1 MKEDLQITL
10 VQSHLHWED
19 KETNLNMF
27 QAKLEQIPS
36 STDIIVLPEMFST
49 GFTMNA
55 AAMAENMQGKTVM
68 WMQEM
73 AKKHQAVIT
82 GSLIINNNEKF
93 YNRLIWAQPDGIIL
107 HYDKRHLFSMADE
120 DKTYTAGNTKLIV
133 NWKGWKICPLICFD
147 LRFPVWSRNT
157 ESYDLLMYT
166 ANWPERRIQHWNKLL
181 YARAIENQCFVIGL
195 NRIGEDATGMHYT
208 GQSVAID
215 PMGEH
220 MFEPHALEANNTV
233 ILKHEEIVKLR
244 RYMQFLKE
252 QDQFTIL

>member
-1 MKEDLQITL
+1 
-10 VQSHLHWED
+10 
-19 KETNLNMF
+19 
-27 QAKLEQIPS
+27 
-36 STDIIVLPEMFST
+36 
-49 GFTMNA
+49 
-55 AAMAENMQGKTVM
+55 
-68 WMQEM
+68 
-73 AKKHQAVIT
+73 
-82 GSLIINNNEKF
+82 
-93 YNRLIWAQPDGIIL
+93 
-107 HYDKRHLFSMADE
+107 MADE

>member
-1 MKEDLQITL
+1 
-10 VQSHLHWED
+10 
-19 KETNLNMF
+19 
-27 QAKLEQIPS
+27 
-36 STDIIVLPEMFST
+36 
-49 GFTMNA
+49 
-55 AAMAENMQGKTVM
+55 
-68 WMQEM
+68 
-73 AKKHQAVIT
+73 
-82 GSLIINNNEKF
+82 
-93 YNRLIWAQPDGIIL
+93 
-107 HYDKRHLFSMADE
+107 MADE

-166 ANWPERRIQHWNKLL
+166 ANWPERRIRHWNKLL

-195 NRIGEDATGMHYT
+195 NRIGEDATGMHYP